1 MLHIPHWHDCWQC
14 WALLATFVAGGLA
27 LVNLGLKTDTHL
39 CTALG
44 SLVFA
49 VSLAWAGPTLAQESE
64 ADLQALVN
72 AAEEKGR
79 AQEAGLADWT
89 AQIQARGAAYQA
101 QAQAIE
107 SQTGAQVAKGLGM
120 MDDPTLRA
128 AGKTFG
134 QPAPAEGAVY
144 IAVSLSM
151 PPETL
156 RALAADARKVGAKLV
171 IRGLVDGSFKLTFAK
186 AREVFNENSAAGLA
200 IDPQVF
206 RAFHVQGAPTFI
218 VAKAPVEPCGS
229 LNCVSAA
236 PAHDMIAGNISLSAA
251 LHQLA
256 SAGDQAVDVSSSA
269 LDRLGD

>member
-1 MLHIPHWHDCWQC
+1 
-14 WALLATFVAGGLA
+14 
-27 LVNLGLKTDTHL
+27 LGLKTETHL

-44 SLVFA
+44 SLLFA
-49 VSLAWAGPTLAQESE
+49 LAITWAGPTLAQESE
-64 ADLQALVN
+64 ADLQALVD
-72 AAEEKGR
+72 AAQERGR

-89 AQIQARGAAYQA
+89 AQIQERGSAYQA

-107 SQTGAQVAKGLGM
+107 AQTGSRVAQGLGM

-128 AGKTFG
+128 AGRSFG
-134 QPAPAEGAVY
+134 QPAPAQGAIY

-171 IRGLVDGSFKLTFAK
+171 IRGLVDGSFKATFAK

-206 RAFHVQGAPTFI
+206 RAFQVKGAPTFI
-218 VAKAPVEPCGS
+218 VARTPVDPCGG
-229 LNCVSAA
+229 LTCVSAA
-236 PAHDMIAGNISLSAA
+236 PAHDMIAGNISLAAA
-251 LHQLA
+251 LRQL
-256 SAGDQAVDVSSSA
+256 SSSGDQAVEISSTA
-269 LDRLGD
+269 LSRLGD

>member
-1 MLHIPHWHDCWQC
+1 MPHFPIWHDCWTC
-14 WALLATFVAGGLA
+14 WALLAGLVAAALS
-27 LVNLGLKTDTHL
+27 LVNLGLKTDRHL

-44 SLVFA
+44 SLIFA

-72 AAEEKGR
+72 AAEVRGR

-134 QPAPAEGAVY
+134 RPAPAEGAVY

-156 RALAADARKVGAKLV
+156 RALAVDARKVGAKLV
-171 IRGLVDGSFKLTFAK
+171 IRGLVDGSFKATFAR
-186 AREVFNENSAAGLA
+186 AREVFDEHSAAGLA

-218 VAKAPVEPCGS
+218 VSKAPVEPCGS

-256 SAGDQAVDVSSSA
+256 STGDQAVDVSSSA

>member
-1 MLHIPHWHDCWQC
+1 MLHIPLWHDCWAC
-14 WALLATFVAGGLA
+14 WALFAALVACGLA

-39 CTALG
+39 CTVLG
-44 SLVFA
+44 SLLFA

-79 AQEAGLADWT
+79 SQEAGLADWT
-89 AQIQARGAAYQA
+89 AQVQARGAAYQA

-107 SQTGAQVAKGLGM
+107 NETGVRVAQGLGM

-134 QPAPAEGAVY
+134 QPAPAEGAIY

-151 PPETL
+151 PPDTL

-218 VAKAPVEPCGS
+218 VAKAPVEPCGG

-236 PAHDMIAGNISLSAA
+236 PAHDLIAGNISLLAA
-251 LHQLA
+251 LRQLA
-256 SAGDQAVDVSSSA
+256 SAGDQATEVSASA